1 MIPNDRFGI
10 HSGLKSHTLTGP
22 IPARVNLKAIFLQAF
37 LVGLGGFLG
46 ALCRYALAGLVHR
59 GLPQTTFPV
68 GTLTVNLL
76 GCLLIGY
83 LAGLADSRQLFT
95 PELRLFAF
103 IGLLGGFTT
112 FSTFGFETFALARDA
127 GYVQAVVNV
136 GLHVVLGLMLV
147 WLAYSLA
154 TSR

>member
-1 MIPNDRFGI
+1 M
-10 HSGLKSHTLTGP
+10 
-22 IPARVNLKAIFLQAF
+22 KAIFLQAF

-46 ALCRYALAGLVHR
+46 ALCRYALSGAVHR
-59 GLPQTTFPV
+59 GVPQSTFPI
-68 GTLTVNLL
+68 GTLVVNLL

-83 LAGLADSRQLFT
+83 LAGLAESRQLFT

-112 FSTFGFETFALARDA
+112 FSTFGFETIALARDA
-127 GYVQAVVNV
+127 SYVQAAVNV
-136 GLHVVLGLMLV
+136 GLHVVLGLTLV
-147 WLAYSLA
+147 WLAYGLA